1 MTWVGEDD
9 GGPYPMMVQVV
20 HDLETNLQVVE
31 MVDKKVGGKCMHH
44 ICDLEVGNLL
54 VEAVDRNVGGKCVY
68 HVRDLEVGN
77 LQVVEVVDR
86 KVGGTCVHH
95 TPHWQAMVHSDLDA
109 GCAQSEQ
116 GGGGCVEEFV
126 VAAAVVAVGVAA
138 WPPGPQEVQYK

>member
-1 MTWVGEDD
+1 
-9 GGPYPMMVQVV
+9 MMVRVV
-20 HDLETNLQVVE
+20 HDLETNLRVVE

-44 ICDLEVGNLL
+44 IC
-54 VEAVDRNVGGKCVY
+54 
-68 HVRDLEVGN
+68 DLEVGN

-95 TPHWQAMVHSDLDA
+95 TPHWQAMVHSDLNA